1 MSYSYKKRKVIHTKK
16 GSYSYKKESYSYKK
30 ESVHM
35 KKKIKESKKT
45 RGGNRRV
52 RGGNRRVRG
61 GNFRSRILALCD
73 LHFLVFFWFCGWNEK
88 KKIFMTQV
96 NPAVFWPHAV

>member
-1 MSYSYKKRKVIHTKK
+1 MQKRKLFIQKRTCSYEKK
-16 GSYSYKKESYSYKK
+16 
-30 ESVHM
+30 HFF
-35 KKKIKESKKT
+35 KESKKT

-61 GNFRSRILALCD
+61 GNFRSGILALCD
-73 LHFLVFFWFCGWNEK
+73 LPLFSFFGLNDEMRK
-88 KKIFMTQV
+88 SELFMTQV